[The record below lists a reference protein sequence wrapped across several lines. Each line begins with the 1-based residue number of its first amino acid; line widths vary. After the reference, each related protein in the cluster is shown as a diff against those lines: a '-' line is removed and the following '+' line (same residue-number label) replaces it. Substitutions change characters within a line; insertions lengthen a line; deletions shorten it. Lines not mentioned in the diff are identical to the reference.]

1 MPLLPGLE
9 KKKVQTT
16 NAIANVLD
24 AVELRYFST
33 DTSSIDVLAA
43 LKAMPD
49 WDQYEEKEKE
59 IPKLIYDVLKR
70 ESQAFTRLVTRS
82 YWEENGWLVRVE
94 CKEGEYLA
102 DHGHEIT
109 IDAFRPFVRIHVP
122 RIFIRTLALPMIARN
137 CC

>member
-24 AVELRYFST
+24 AVELRYFPT
-33 DTSSIDVLAA
+33 DTSSIDFLAA

-94 CKEGEYLA
+94 CKEEEYLA

-109 IDAFRPFVRIHVP
+109 IDAFRPF
-122 RIFIRTLALPMIARN
+122 
-137 CC
+137 